1 MTLDRSAF
9 LIVKSTLALF
19 REHEMMSALF
29 RGEIFIF
36 HYINIQRRKEEE
48 AEGGGGE
55 VVCTVSEILP
65 DCLKST
71 YFPSSTFPVQLQS
84 SQIV

>member
-1 MTLDRSAF
+1 
-9 LIVKSTLALF
+9 
-19 REHEMMSALF
+19 MMSALL

-36 HYINIQRRKEEE
+36 HYINIQHRKEKE

-71 YFPSSTFPVQLQS
+71 YFRSSTFPVQLQS
-84 SQIV
+84 PSQIV